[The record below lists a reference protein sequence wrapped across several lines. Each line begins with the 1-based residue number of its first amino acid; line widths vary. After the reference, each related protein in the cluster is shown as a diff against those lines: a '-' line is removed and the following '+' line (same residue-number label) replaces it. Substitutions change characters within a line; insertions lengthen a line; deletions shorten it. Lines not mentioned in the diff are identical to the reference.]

1 MWVRTGKNSA
11 AAKARQ
17 QAGIQLAG
25 QIAGQLARLLVMQGL
40 AVPKQRVLAGRFR
53 RGWLR
58 RKTDNGPEMAAEMAA
73 EMGPEMGPEME
84 AVLECWADLCWQKAL
99 ASGWPEPPSGAQLLA
114 VILDQLAERAG
125 APAGYPAAWPVLL
138 AASGQVGWLRPESRE
153 RLRARLARQGL
164 LLVG

>member
-25 QIAGQLARLLVMQGL
+25 QIAEQLARLLVMQGL

-58 RKTDNGPEMAAEMAA
+58 RKTDNGPKI
-73 EMGPEMGPEME
+73 GPEMA
-84 AVLECWADLCWQKAL
+84 AVLECWADLCWQQAL

-125 APAGYPAAWPVLL
+125 APAGCPAAWPVLL